1 MSRKC
6 SCGWKC
12 TQHTKIP
19 PRFLKGWVN
28 SLRFSESCRQSYCSK
43 QGTAW
48 FFFPPSL
55 VQVNLNNHM
64 LLKLKW
70 KQKVNFFPKEN
81 QQALYVLLLWI
92 FFPVKPFCI
101 LHTWLQRKT
110 DWSALGCAGNLT
122 EYACIWGKHSCSL
135 WPRMT
140 RSVTT
145 RDWLVHYRIIWHLS
159 HVGLNRN
166 CFFVLL
172 IKCKVFSHH
181 VCKGVWRS

>member
-1 MSRKC
+1 MDENVHS
-6 SCGWKC
+6 
-12 TQHTKIP
+12 TQKY
-19 PRFLKGWVN
+19 L
-28 SLRFSESCRQSYCSK
+28 
-43 QGTAW
+43 QGFWRVEWTALGSQKAAGKAIAQNKVQLD